1 MSSTPA
7 KDDHARITNLIH
19 TLRYITI
26 TVQFAPFIYSILY
39 IISLIVSLSGNIVA
53 QRLFDSAFYVSP
65 FFVGVHLVY
74 SKILRLCIWHKTAC
88 ILPMLPVAASLV
100 DYFCCF
106 NTHAAI
112 IIDSTF
118 ILMFGLLLLG
128 AYNVFF
134 R

>member
-1 MSSTPA
+1 MSNIPGR
-7 KDDHARITNLIH
+7 DDPERITKLIH

-53 QRLFDSAFYVSP
+53 QRFFDSAFYVSP
-65 FFVGVHLVY
+65 ILVGIHLIY
-74 SKILRLCIWHKTAC
+74 SKILHLCVWHKTAC
-88 ILPMLPVAASLV
+88 LLPLLPIAASLV
-100 DYFCCF
+100 DYFFCF

-118 ILMFGLLLLG
+118 ILMFGLLLVS